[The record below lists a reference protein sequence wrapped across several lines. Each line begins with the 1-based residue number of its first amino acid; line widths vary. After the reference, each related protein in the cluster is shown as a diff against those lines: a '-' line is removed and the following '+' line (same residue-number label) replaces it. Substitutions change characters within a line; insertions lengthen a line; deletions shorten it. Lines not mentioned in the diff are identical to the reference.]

1 MTWGT
6 SLQDL
11 KSHFFADEIPS
22 VDQIKREKK
31 NTNFANHLPKNGWRN
46 PKN

>member
-22 VDQIKREKK
+22 VVDQIKREKK
-31 NTNFANHLPKNGWRN
+31 HQFRASFT
-46 PKN
+46 